1 MINIHHHTIIHII
14 GMEIIQ
20 IHMIFMVQ
28 HSSHTLLQQNDQL
41 YGLEKFWVF
50 LKYSRQKPKINSKLE
65 EILKNYKNLEDF
77 RVDGASFPQQFFPT
91 KSNVLGRI
99 DIGLGIGGG
108 VINSILYNVD
118 DDHRDIIFD
127 RFQGVKLDVIEEG
140 THFMIS
146 WFHRPIIFDIRTR
159 LRSVPSITEIKDLQ
173 TINITL
179 RILYQPRAELLPKIF
194 CKFGFKI
201 CCTKSQFDAIESVT
215 QRTLI
220 SQCVSEL
227 LTERAAQFGLLLDG
241 ISITHLSFRPEFT
254 SAVELNRKSKSIRIK
269 FTEQS
274 RQANVIAAEGD
285 AHTADLIGKA
295 LDEAGDDKCLI
306 ELRRIEAAE
315 GIANQL
321 SKSRNS
327 VYLPHGP
334 QMLLNIIGATTHFQ
348 LVLSRDQGFSRQ
360 RLFTAVPLIN
370 QYPIGSILL
379 ENPYNALRK
388 SPDLLHWYQKMKL
401 TSAILHDFSLGGHMA
416 SLAFTK

>member
-1 MINIHHHTIIHII
+1 TR
-14 GMEIIQ
+14 Q
-20 IHMIFMVQ
+20 QDFYDQ
-28 HSSHTLLQQNDQL
+28 YSSSYNDSHYWHENNSNSYDFYDLL

-65 EILKNYKNLEDF
+65 EILKYYKNLEDF

-91 KSNVLGRI
+91 KSNYKEFSVLGRI

-179 RILYQPRAELLPKIF
+179 RILYRPRAELLPKIF

-201 CCTKSQFDAIESVT
+201 CCTKSQFDAIELIT

-220 SQCVSEL
+220 SQRVSEL
-227 LTERAAQFGLLLDG
+227 LTERVAQFGLSFDD
-241 ISITHLSFRPEFT
+241 ISIIRYNKKESRTHLSFRPEFT
-254 SAVELNRKSKSIRIK
+254 SAVELKQVAQQDVEKQRFLVEK
-269 FTEQS
+269 TEQS
-274 RQANVIAAEGD
+274 RQANVTAAED
-285 AHTADLIGKA
+285 DTHAADLIGKA
-295 LDEAGDDKCLI
+295 LDEVGDGLI

-327 VYLPHGP
+327 IYLPHGP
-334 QMLLNIIGATTHFQ
+334 QMLHNITGAVQ
-348 LVLSRDQGFSRQ
+348 
-360 RLFTAVPLIN
+360 
-370 QYPIGSILL
+370 
-379 ENPYNALRK
+379 
-388 SPDLLHWYQKMKL
+388 
-401 TSAILHDFSLGGHMA
+401 
-416 SLAFTK
+416 